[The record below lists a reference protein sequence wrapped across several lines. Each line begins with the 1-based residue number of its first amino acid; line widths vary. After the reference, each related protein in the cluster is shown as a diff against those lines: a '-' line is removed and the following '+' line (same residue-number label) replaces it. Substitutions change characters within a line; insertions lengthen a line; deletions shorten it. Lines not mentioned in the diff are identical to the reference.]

1 MELTTFKSTLGGS
14 NGLSQENEILRNP
27 LFTDIAEAHGVPV
40 GVVSL
45 SWAVQRGIIV
55 IPKSIS
61 TARLDSNIRL
71 VSLTDAEMDAINNA
85 EKTIGRIRLAD
96 NLTPMQREFRGKKTL
111 MGWTAED
118 YGWEDSEGNWL
129 T

>member
-1 MELTTFKSTLGGS
+1 MGG
-14 NGLSQENEILRNP
+14 GAEYAQTAKEILSHP
-27 LFTDIAEAHGVPV
+27 LFTDIAAAHGIPA

-45 SWAVQRGIIV
+45 SWAFQRGIIV
-55 IPKSIS
+55 IPKSSS
-61 TARLDSNIRL
+61 TARIDSNIRL
-71 VSLTDAEMDAINNA
+71 VRLTDTEMEAINNA
-85 EKTIGRIRLAD
+85 ENTIGRIRLAD
-96 NLTPMQREFRGKKTL
+96 NIPAMQKEFRGRKTV

>member
-1 MELTTFKSTLGGS
+1 MGG
-14 NGLSQENEILRNP
+14 GAEYTQTAKEILGHP
-27 LFTDIAEAHGVPV
+27 LFTDIAAAHGIPV

-55 IPKSIS
+55 IPKSSS
-61 TARLDSNIRL
+61 TTRIDSNIRL
-71 VSLTDAEMDAINNA
+71 VRLTDAEMDAINNA

-96 NLTPMQREFRGKKTL
+96 NIFAMQEEFRGKKTV